1 MQHNARD
8 PLRDHVHGRIYR
20 ITYPSRPLVKPAKVH
35 GASINE
41 LLDNLKLPEYR
52 TRYRTRRELRGR
64 PASEVLSGVN
74 TWVANLDKN
83 DSRYEHHLLEALWV
97 TWGMNKIDKKL
108 VQQLLAAKDHRAR
121 AAAVRVLR
129 YSGHQVPEQA
139 KWLLQA
145 ANDPHGRVRLEAI
158 VAASWLD
165 QKNGLP
171 VLSVASKHPLDE
183 WIAPA
188 YETSLAH
195 LNGREVKG
203 KFEEFTAANLKGGD
217 ARLFVKGREIYSRE
231 GFCGTCHQ
239 PDGKGLPASGF
250 PPLQGTKWVE
260 GNQDRLI
267 KLVLKGLHGPIEV
280 QGKTYPGQVPM
291 TAFQGMLNDEEVAA
305 VITYVRNSF
314 GNNASAVSPARVKEI
329 RAATKNKT
337 GFYSPQELLKQH
349 PLEK

>member
-1 MQHNARD
+1 
-8 PLRDHVHGRIYR
+8 
-20 ITYPSRPLVKPAKVH
+20 
-35 GASINE
+35 
-41 LLDNLKLPEYR
+41 
-52 TRYRTRRELRGR
+52 
-64 PASEVLSGVN
+64 
-74 TWVANLDKN
+74 
-83 DSRYEHHLLEALWV
+83 
-97 TWGMNKIDKKL
+97 MNKIDKKL

-250 PPLQGTKWVE
+250 PPLHNTNWVE

-291 TAFQGMLNDEEVAA
+291 TPFEGMLNDEEVAA
-305 VITYVRNSF
+305 VLTYVRNSF
-314 GNNASAVSPARVKEI
+314 GNNSSAVSPARVKEI